1 MDKSEAWVRILLIGH
16 TRFAIG
22 PPFAGGLESATWHLA
37 DRLSAEGHD
46 VTVFAAPG
54 TNCGPGV
61 TVINPVAPQPP
72 SRSMESMGSGDHVV
86 VHHAYLELML
96 QLQRTQ
102 PFDIVHNH
110 SLHYLPIAL
119 SGLLDVP
126 VLTTLHTPPIAWM
139 ESAFQLAPAKGQHA
153 CAVSGFTAA
162 SWDHVID
169 AEVVHNGVDT
179 DVWRP
184 GPGGDDLVWSGRMV
198 PEKAPHLA
206 IEIARR
212 AGRALHLAGP
222 ISDRRYFSEQVLPLL
237 GGPIRYA
244 GHLAEDRLSD
254 LVGRCAAALVTPVWD
269 EPFGL
274 VAAEAMA
281 CGTPVVAFARG
292 GLPEILGVDGG
303 IAVPAGSVGAAAE
316 AVGEAQA
323 LSRIRIRR
331 RAERHFSVQRMSAD
345 YLRTYRRII
354 LGGNDFA
361 SAGAHTYSA

>member
-1 MDKSEAWVRILLIGH
+1 MRILLIGH
-16 TRFAIG
+16 TRFALG
-22 PPFAGGLESATWHLA
+22 APFAGGLESATWHLA
-37 DRLSAEGHD
+37 DQLAADGHD

-54 TNCGPGV
+54 TRCGPSV
-61 TVINPVAPQPP
+61 TVINPVAPQPE
-72 SRSMESMGSGDHVV
+72 SRSVESMGSGDHVV
-86 VHHAYLELML
+86 VHHAYLQLML
-96 QLQRTQ
+96 RLQRSE

-139 ESAFQLAPAKGQHA
+139 ESAFQLAPTMGQHA
-153 CAVSGFTAA
+153 CAVSGFTASA
-162 SWDHVID
+162 WQHAVSAD
-169 AEVVHNGVDT
+169 VVHNGVDT
-179 DVWRP
+179 NVWRP

-206 IEIARR
+206 VEIARR

-222 ISDRRYFSEQVLPLL
+222 ISDRRYFAEQVMPLL

-244 GHLAEDRLSD
+244 GHLAEEELAE

-292 GLPEILGVDGG
+292 GLPEILGSEGG
-303 IAVPAGSVGAAAE
+303 IAVPAGDLSAAARAVSE
-316 AVGEAQA
+316 ARS
-323 LSRIRIRR
+323 LSRIRIRH
-331 RAERHFSVQRMSAD
+331 RAERYFSVQRMSTD
-345 YLRTYRRII
+345 YLRIYRRIL
-354 LGGNDFA
+354 LGGSDFA

>member
-1 MDKSEAWVRILLIGH
+1 MRILLIGH

-37 DRLSAEGHD
+37 DQLSAEGND

-54 TNCGPGV
+54 TDCGPAV

-72 SRSMESMGSGDHVV
+72 SRSVEAMGSGDHIV

-96 QLQRTQ
+96 QLQRTE

-139 ESAFQLAPAKGQHA
+139 ESAFQLAPAMGQNA
-153 CAVSGFTAA
+153 CAVSSFTAKA
-162 SWDHVID
+162 WNHVID

-184 GPGGDDLVWSGRMV
+184 GPGGEDLVWSGRMV

-206 IEIARR
+206 IAIARR

-222 ISDRRYFSEQVLPLL
+222 ISDRRYFTEQVLPLL

-244 GHLAEDRLSD
+244 GHLAEEDLSD
-254 LVGRCAAALVTPVWD
+254 LVGRCAAALVTPAWD

-292 GLPEILGVDGG
+292 GLTEIIGSDGG
-303 IAVPAGSVGAAAE
+303 FAVPAGDVPAAAA
-316 AVGEAQA
+316 AVDRAQE

-331 RAERHFSVQRMSAD
+331 RAERYFSIRRMTAD
-345 YLRTYRRII
+345 YTRVYRRIV
-354 LGGNDFA
+354 LGGNDLA
-361 SAGAHTYSA
+361 SVGAHTHSA

>member
-1 MDKSEAWVRILLIGH
+1 MRILLVGH

-22 PPFAGGLESATWHLA
+22 APFAGGLESATWHLA
-37 DRLSAEGHD
+37 DRLAADGHD
-46 VTVFAAPG
+46 VTVFGAAG
-54 TNCGPGV
+54 TDCGEAV
-61 TVINPVAPQPP
+61 EVINPVAPRLN
-72 SRSMESMGSGDHVV
+72 SITSESMDSNDHVV

-96 QLQRTQ
+96 RLQRTE

-139 ESAFQLAPAKGQHA
+139 ESALQLAPAMGQHA
-153 CAVSGFTAA
+153 CAVSEFTAS
-162 SWDHVID
+162 SWDHVVA

-179 DVWRP
+179 DVWRA
-184 GPGGDDLVWSGRMV
+184 GPGGEDLVWSGRMV

-206 IEIARR
+206 VEIARR
-212 AGRALHLAGP
+212 TGRTLHLAGP
-222 ISDRRYFSEQVLPLL
+222 ISDPRYFSEQVVPLL
-237 GGPIRYA
+237 GGAARYV
-244 GHLAEDRLSD
+244 GHLPEEQLAG

-292 GLPEILGVDGG
+292 GLPEILGTDGG
-303 IAVPAGSVGAAAE
+303 LAVPAGDLTAAAD
-316 AVGEAQA
+316 AVQHVQA
-323 LSRIRIRR
+323 LSRIRIRH
-331 RAERHFSVQRMSAD
+331 RAERYFSMQRMAKD
-345 YLRTYRRII
+345 YLRTYRRIL
-354 LGGNDFA
+354 LGGADFA
-361 SAGAHTYSA
+361 TAGSHSHSA

>member
-1 MDKSEAWVRILLIGH
+1 MRILLVGH

-22 PPFAGGLESATWHLA
+22 APFAGGLESATWHLA
-37 DRLSAEGHD
+37 DRLAADGHD

-54 TNCGPGV
+54 SDCGPAV
-61 TVINPVAPQPP
+61 RVINPVAPWPRA
-72 SRSMESMGSGDHVV
+72 RSVESLGSGDHLE

-96 QLQRTQ
+96 RLQRDD
-102 PFDIVHNH
+102 PFDVVHNH

-119 SGLLDVP
+119 SGLLGVP

-139 ESAFQLAPAKGQHA
+139 ESALQLAPPQGQYA
-153 CAVSGFTAA
+153 CAVSEFTASA
-162 SWDHVID
+162 WDHVVD
-169 AEVVHNGVDT
+169 AEVIHNGVDT
-179 DVWRP
+179 AVWRP

-212 AGRALHLAGP
+212 AGRVLHLAGP
-222 ISDRRYFSEQVLPLL
+222 ISDRRYFAERVQPLL

-244 GHLAEDRLSD
+244 GHLAEDALAE
-254 LVGRCAAALVTPVWD
+254 LVGQCAAALVTPAWD

-292 GLPEILGVDGG
+292 GLPEILDGESGVT
-303 IAVPAGSVGAAAE
+303 VPAGDLEAAAAAVE
-316 AVGEAQA
+316 AVHA
-323 LSRIRIRR
+323 LSRSRIRR
-331 RAERHFSVQRMSAD
+331 RAERHFSVQQMTKS
-345 YLRTYRRII
+345 YLRTYRRMV
-354 LGGNDFA
+354 LGGNEFA
-361 SAGAHTYSA
+361 AAGARQDSA